1 LTEAQAS
8 DSGAKGGGLGGMLG
22 RKLMKKEE
30 PKSRA
35 TIMTMHHEVLE
46 ITLSATASDVAVPAD
61 FKEKK

>member
-1 LTEAQAS
+1 
-8 DSGAKGGGLGGMLG
+8 
-22 RKLMKKEE
+22 MKKEE